1 MNGALRTALR
11 IVFLAVLIWV
21 LAALLG
27 KAPGATLQIGSR
39 KKKCG
44 GWSNPG
50 RDGFNHANRWITTG
64 MRGQLITSP
73 GTDVPT
79 VGRPLSRYF

>member
-1 MNGALRTALR
+1 MNGALKTALR

-39 KKKCG
+39 RKKGCG
-44 GWSNPG
+44 WNNG
-50 RDGFNHANRWITTG
+50 RDGHNHANRWVATG
-64 MRGQLITSP
+64 MGAQLIASP